1 MVKIGHHHLIGG
13 MAWVP
18 DLEAPGQD
26 LTRTKGQKTQ
36 ARRWG
41 WNFEIALGRPSE
53 AEIAAL
59 GMGF

>member
-18 DLEAPGQD
+18 EV
-26 LTRTKGQKTQ
+26 K
-36 ARRWG
+36 
-41 WNFEIALGRPSE
+41 ALGQTVSCPKGWE
-53 AEIAAL
+53 DPGAAL